1 MQGIAN
7 NRYII
12 AKSYISYIW
21 QKKSES
27 GKLFSVTWFLRVG
40 ATGFEPAT

>member
-1 MQGIAN
+1 MQGVAN

-12 AKSYISYIW
+12 SKSYISYSW
-21 QKKSES
+21 QQKRES
-27 GKLFSVTWFLRVG
+27 GKLSCLTWFLRVG